1 MNICAIVPTYNHA
14 QAIAYVVS
22 SLRAHDLKVF
32 VIDDGSSET
41 YRDVIAGLQTDDK
54 SVEVF
59 RLPEN
64 QGKGSAVKE
73 GFRLAY
79 AAGYTHALQID
90 ADGQHDI
97 HSIPQLLSMANEYPN
112 VLITGVPIYDA
123 SAPLG
128 RKIGR
133 WITHVWVWIETLSFA
148 IKDSMCGFRVYPLQ
162 SVVQLMEQHDIGNHM
177 DFDTDIM
184 VRLYWN
190 GVDVKSIPVK
200 VIYPIDNTSNFAMWK
215 DNVRISWMHTK
226 LVFSMLVNLWGVV
239 TRNKTAKA
247 AHWASMQER
256 GTYYGLAFCSLSY
269 RLLGKRI
276 NRLIFASVAF
286 YFFAFGQTQRKA
298 IDKFLTKTLK
308 RKPTWAECY
317 QNFCQFSFKALDVI
331 SAWNKDFSKDTIH
344 AVTPD
349 VIQQLANEQAG
360 AMLIVSHLGNA
371 DFSRAILTDEMR
383 ERLTLLVHTKNAV
396 SYNKALEKICPDALM
411 NMLQITDIDPHTIM
425 NLQDR
430 LEKKSYICI
439 AGDRTPISGEN
450 ASIVDFIGAPA
461 PFAQGP
467 WVLAALLKCPVYLL
481 FCTANEA
488 GEYSLS
494 IEKFSDQIT
503 LGRTDR
509 QSTLTKYCQSY
520 AERLEHYAVQ
530 SPFQWFNFY
539 DFWELKK

>member
-1 MNICAIVPTYNHA
+1 MKICAIVPTYNHA
-14 QAIAYVVS
+14 QTIAYVVS
-22 SLRAHDLKVF
+22 SLRAHNLKVF
-32 VIDDGSSET
+32 IIDDGSSEI
-41 YRDVIAGLQTDDK
+41 YREAIAGLQTDDK
-54 SVEVF
+54 GVEVF

-79 AAGYTHALQID
+79 ATGYTHALQID

-97 HSIPQLLSMANEYPN
+97 QSIPQLLSMAYEYPN
-112 VLITGVPIYDA
+112 ALITGVPIYDE

-133 WITHVWVWIETLSFA
+133 WITHVWVWVETLSFS
-148 IKDSMCGFRVYPLQ
+148 IKDSMCGFRVYPLRP
-162 SVVQLMEQHDIGNHM
+162 VIQLMENQGIGDHM

-226 LVFSMLVNLWGVV
+226 LVFSMLRNLWGVV
-239 TRNKTAKA
+239 RRKNATKEV
-247 AHWASMQER
+247 HWASMQER
-256 GTYYGLAFCSLSY
+256 GTYYGLAFCSASY

-276 NRLIFASVAF
+276 SKLIFSTIAF
-286 YFFAFGQTQRKA
+286 YFFVFGRTQRNS
-298 IDKFLTKTLK
+298 IDKFLTKALK
-308 RKPTWAECY
+308 RKPTWVECY
-317 QNFCQFSFKALDVI
+317 QNFRQFSFKALDVI
-331 SAWNKDFSKDTIH
+331 SAWQKDFSKDNIH
-344 AVTPD
+344 ALTPD
-349 VIQQLANEQAG
+349 SIQQLMGERAG
-360 AMLIVSHLGNA
+360 ALLIVSHLGNA

-383 ERLTLLVHTKNAV
+383 ERLTLLVHSKNAV

-425 NLQDR
+425 NLQD
-430 LEKKSYICI
+430 KIAKGAYICI
-439 AGDRTPISGEN
+439 AGDRTPTNGEN
-450 ASIVDFIGAPA
+450 ASVVDFIGAPA
-461 PFAQGP
+461 RFAQGP
-467 WVLAALLKCPVYLL
+467 WVLASLLKCPVYLL
-481 FCTANEA
+481 FCPANEA
-488 GEYSLS
+488 GQYSLS
-494 IEKFSDQIT
+494 IEKFADQIT

-509 QSTLTKYCQSY
+509 HAALTAYCQSY
-520 AERLEHYAVQ
+520 ATRLEHYAVH